1 METFL
6 EKKYIDES
14 WYFEDANTKTLSH
27 CFHNYPAMMIPQVA
41 ARLLEKYGKNVNL
54 LFDPYCGTGT
64 SLVEANVRNINA
76 IGTDLNPLARLIAKA
91 KTTTINIQTLDLY
104 LKDFNDWLFSLRFG
118 IKKSNSIVIP
128 KFNNID
134 YWFTKDVQIKL
145 VDIADLFSNY
155 RT

>member
-64 SLVEANVRNINA
+64 SL
-76 IGTDLNPLARLIAKA
+76 ARISHKNSNRYMLSLFFSNSFQELLENT
-91 KTTTINIQTLDLY
+91 TTTII
-104 LKDFNDWLFSLRFG
+104 S
-118 IKKSNSIVIP
+118 V
-128 KFNNID
+128 
-134 YWFTKDVQIKL
+134 
-145 VDIADLFSNY
+145 
-155 RT
+155 